1 MYPVHSLSV
10 QGTLLP
16 EMARRFQRYHEDTND
31 NSGEINISPLIDIV
45 FILLI
50 FFIVTTVFVEETG
63 VDIEKPRAASQKD
76 LEKNSI
82 LLGITPDGKV
92 YYGGNEIGVG
102 GVRPVV
108 SRLIRQQD
116 QPVII
121 QADRQTPT
129 ETTVS
134 VLDEAKLAGA
144 AKVFVSTVKN

>member
-1 MYPVHSLSV
+1 MHTV
-10 QGTLLP
+10 QSKK
-16 EMARRFQRYHEDTND
+16 MARRFHRFQDSNEDKG
-31 NSGEINISPLIDIV
+31 SEINISPLIDVV

-63 VDIEKPRAASQKD
+63 IDIEKPRAASQKD
-76 LEKNSI
+76 LDKNSI

-92 YYGGNEIGVG
+92 FYGGKEIGIG

-121 QADRQTPT
+121 QADRLTPT
-129 ETTVS
+129 ETTVA
-134 VLDEAKLAGA
+134 VLDEAKLGGAG
-144 AKVFVSTVKN
+144 KVFVSTLKN